1 MFSSL
6 IKNLSILK
14 KFLFINLLIFI
25 FIGTF
30 TIIYLNYVQPNLI
43 KKKTSLQIEVINNTI
58 SNLNRLDIAFKKDE
72 VKKFLLSTR
81 FLFQNLDRVI
91 FFNESFEILA
101 DTDTLDLDPRSFSS
115 RIEIVEFDLQNN
127 EDKEKSS
134 DELIDSKKKS
144 QFKDTLQEYSISDD
158 YGKPVTFTIETY
170 NKFKLS
176 TIKNVL
182 LNDQNVGYILI
193 SQNANDVKTAI
204 NERKTFVIRTAI
216 LIAIVIFIF
225 SLVLNRY
232 FLKPIKNLVNYTEN
246 IKDKSKKKID
256 IKTAINER
264 KTFVIRTAILIA
276 VVIFI
281 FSLVLNRYFLK
292 PIKNLVNYTENIK
305 EKSKKKID
313 IKSLIERN
321 DELGTL
327 SLSLDEMTNELQKRV
342 NTAENFSTDLVHEIR
357 NPLASLKSAS
367 EILEVT
373 NDNIEKEKL
382 TKILTHDVE
391 RIERLITDYSQMLK
405 DEVAITKESMKIL
418 DLKKIAD
425 SVVDDF
431 NAIYNTKRGINIDLQ
446 FKNSGEKFNIKGIEN
461 RIEQV
466 LANLL
471 ENSISFSKDNQKIIV
486 KLSQKKDGKISLSVI
501 DEGIGFKE
509 KNTDKIFRR
518 FYSNRPDKFGEHS
531 GLGLNIVKNLVD
543 LHGGQVIASNN
554 VSKKGAKVEIIFP
567 KFN

>member
-25 FIGTF
+25 FIGTL

-58 SNLNRLDIAFKKDE
+58 NNLNRLNIEFEKNE

-91 FFNESFEILA
+91 FFDESFEILA

-127 EDKEKSS
+127 QDKEKST
-134 DELIDSKKKS
+134 DELNNAEKKS
-144 QFKDTLQEYSISDD
+144 EFEETLQEYSISDD
-158 YGKPVTFTIETY
+158 YGKPVTFTNETY

-182 LNDQNVGYILI
+182 IDDENVGYILI
-193 SQNANDVKTAI
+193 SQNANDV
-204 NERKTFVIRTAI
+204 
-216 LIAIVIFIF
+216 
-225 SLVLNRY
+225 
-232 FLKPIKNLVNYTEN
+232 
-246 IKDKSKKKID
+246 
-256 IKTAINER
+256 KTAINER

-313 IKSLIERN
+313 IKSLIKRN

-367 EILEVT
+367 ELLEVT
-373 NDNIEKEKL
+373 NSNPEKEKL

-405 DEVAITKESMKIL
+405 DEVAITRESMKIL

-471 ENSISFSKDNQKIIV
+471 ENSISFSKDNQNIVV

-509 KNTDKIFRR
+509 KNTDKIFKR

-554 VSKKGAKVEIIFP
+554 VNKKGAKVEIIFP
-567 KFN
+567 KLN